1 MRVLY
6 GKRIFLSD
14 KTMIAQRQPLT
25 PIPRR
30 ILTRLEQTNFKW
42 WCPPSR
48 FKISIGCVLVVR
60 GTYVGCCSGHGAA
73 GLKSTHL
80 SILLENRPLPRA
92 QPSVCARCSPCII
105 FLGGSCSKP
114 PCHAAV
120 SLPEWLRVWTSD
132 PLHTSAHGL
141 KPHS

>member
-1 MRVLY
+1 MHGGFQRHEDHDYWFYFFADVGWKALLLVQEGRIESATPVRVLY

-48 FKISIGCVLVVR
+48 FKLVLGVFWAWGC
-60 GTYVGCCSGHGAA
+60 GTQ
-73 GLKSTHL
+73 
-80 SILLENRPLPRA
+80 E
-92 QPSVCARCSPCII
+92 
-105 FLGGSCSKP
+105 
-114 PCHAAV
+114 HAFEHPV
-120 SLPEWLRVWTSD
+120 
-132 PLHTSAHGL
+132 
-141 KPHS
+141 